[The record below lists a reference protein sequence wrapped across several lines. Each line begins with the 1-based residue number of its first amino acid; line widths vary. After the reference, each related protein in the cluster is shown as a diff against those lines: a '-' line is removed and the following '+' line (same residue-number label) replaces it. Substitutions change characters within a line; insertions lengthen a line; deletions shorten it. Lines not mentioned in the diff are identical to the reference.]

1 MIKTTKE
8 RADIQV
14 TWIDIVEFNERQIF
28 KAFPVTRSKAVPS
41 SHIMQN
47 NLKNPVAKQDYLL
60 CGALNHFICIFFS
73 FCFTVKL

>member
-47 NLKNPVAKQDYLL
+47 NFKKSCRETGLF
-60 CGALNHFICIFFS
+60 ALWCS
-73 FCFTVKL
+73 

>member
-14 TWIDIVEFNERQIF
+14 TWIDIVEYNERQIF

-47 NLKNPVAKQDYLL
+47 N
-60 CGALNHFICIFFS
+60 
-73 FCFTVKL
+73 